1 MIENVKTDLLW
12 SDYYAMALHS
22 SRTGENDAARTLF
35 ARAHR
40 ECSDDASRLQCSSAF
55 ANLLKNGENDK
66 WRCEI
71 KQKQAERT
79 QDWRD
84 FINLA
89 TCCIGSIEL
98 DKALEA
104 ASKALEIGSTR
115 NADAWGSLASVYS
128 LMGKTSESV
137 RCFRNAM
144 ELNPEYGQYWA
155 LQSAADKDTVHDD
168 IFWHQEFFPAYSTRK
183 TATPCINVLTMDL
196 RERDVLV
203 CMEQGIG
210 DAIMLRRAI
219 YWLAGR
225 CKSVKLLCDQKY
237 LEFYSSFIWP
247 EVTSNGT
254 EKRDI
259 ALNLMD
265 LLCATNLWINQET
278 PKPWENFSKLW
289 SSSWDSKI
297 LVNFQGNSEFPF
309 EHCRG
314 VYCESARKEILRVIG
329 EDALIVPKTGVSLAD
344 LPIFAA
350 RSRGICTS
358 DTMILHL
365 MSELQKPVLG
375 LVGPG
380 MDWRFSYP
388 FYKNLS
394 LAVSLDPGKWDRFKL
409 KLAGETEFTH
419 CYSSFEHIY
428 NCWEETVK

>member
-254 EKRDI
+254 EKRDV

-265 LLCATNLWINQET
+265 TLCAINQWINFET

-289 SSSWDSKI
+289 VSGLDNATV
-297 LVNFQGNSEFPF
+297 VNLQGNPDFPF
-309 EHCRG
+309 EHVRG
-314 VYCESARKEILRVIG
+314 VHDLSVQKHILDVSG
-329 EDALIVPKTGVSLAD
+329 GVLLKKDLCSLVD
-344 LPIFAA
+344 LPIYLNRA
-350 RSRGICTS
+350 SKIISTCTM
-358 DTMILHL
+358 TCHL
-365 MSELQKPVLG
+365 AGEMGKHQLLLLS
-375 LVGPG
+375 PG
-380 MDWRFSYP
+380 YDWRHNFA
-388 FYKNLS
+388 FYKNMS
-394 LAVSLDPGKWDRFKL
+394 MAVSMEAGKWDRFKL
-409 KLAGETEFTH
+409 KLAGEAEFTH

-428 NCWEETVK
+428 NEWLLS